1 MPKKGS
7 YAKGI
12 AKREE
17 ILTTALDVFA
27 QKGYRGASLREIA
40 ESVGLSQAGL
50 LHHFSSK
57 EELFAEVL
65 RKRDDVAEREHQ
77 ADGGSR
83 GLDTLIDIVRHN
95 ADVPGLVQL
104 YATISA
110 EAADDDHPGHP
121 YFVARYAK
129 LIGLVEEHV
138 RSEQAA
144 GRIAGS
150 LDAAQ
155 VARIGVA
162 VADGM
167 QVQWML
173 DRSADMAGSLEYF
186 LSILRSD
193 HAAGP
198 TTGSTA

>member
-1 MPKKGS
+1 MPEKRG

-17 ILTTALDVFA
+17 ILARALEVFA
-27 QKGYRGASLREIA
+27 AKGYRKASLREIA

-65 RKRDDVAEREHQ
+65 RKRDEVDAAGGDLS
-77 ADGGSR
+77 ADWSGAFD
-83 GLDTLIDIVRHN
+83 GLVGIVRHN
-95 ADVPGLVQL
+95 AQVPGLVQL

-110 EAADDDHPGHP
+110 EAADPDHPGHD
-121 YFVARYAK
+121 YFVSRYQQ
-129 LIGLVEEHV
+129 IVGGLEQSI

-144 GRIAGS
+144 GRVRDGVDPRM
-150 LDAAQ
+150 L
-155 VARIGVA
+155 ARLAVA

-173 DRSADMAGSLEYF
+173 DPSADMADALEAFWSL
-186 LSILRSD
+186 IR
-193 HAAGP
+193 
-198 TTGSTA
+198 TTPER